1 MTSPPQRTVIIIRCE
16 NEIKWTMH
24 HIILYTDVSS
34 ILLCTTHA
42 ETMDQGFINCVKT
55 NCCKLLG
62 DFSAGQYEPA
72 SSTIK
77 LLANAISV
85 LYVHIS
91 QGEGKKKK
99 VLHLESGNVATKQ
112 NCLSVI

>member
-1 MTSPPQRTVIIIRCE
+1 L
-16 NEIKWTMH
+16 EISVLANMNLH
-24 HIILYTDVSS
+24 L
-34 ILLCTTHA
+34 
-42 ETMDQGFINCVKT
+42 
-55 NCCKLLG
+55 
-62 DFSAGQYEPA
+62 PA
-72 SSTIK
+72 IK

-91 QGEGKKKK
+91 QGEEKKKK